1 MLYFLILKYVT
12 FFYAFF
18 YILWSRDQ
26 YTAEH
31 TANWLSHFFLKY
43 YRNIMSRGR
52 LGNLTLLFCG
62 NVYQKV
68 FIFFLC
74 FRKRASCFLIYIPSS
89 VVFTSCFLYKEKKLI
104 LLLMFSWFIKSTRR
118 KTSKHKSKELS
129 LCHKLKS
136 SGHNIFATWWCKPLI
151 FQI

>member
-1 MLYFLILKYVT
+1 
-12 FFYAFF
+12 
-18 YILWSRDQ
+18 
-26 YTAEH
+26 
-31 TANWLSHFFLKY
+31 
-43 YRNIMSRGR
+43 MSRGR

-74 FRKRASCFLIYIPSS
+74 FRKRASCFLIYIPGS

-151 FQI
+151 FQILIILSLSINSLKYLRSTKLGYKDIEIRKSEFVAKTQLLSL